1 MIGLKEKLRH
11 KIEEW
16 RPRTRRLVQEYGDV
30 VIDQVTIEKL
40 IGGMRD
46 LKVLITD
53 ISYLDPNEG
62 IRYRGYSLTEVIE
75 KLPKPKGAEMP
86 YVEGVW
92 YLLLTGEIPT
102 QEDVDRLHAQIEELT
117 AKIDEFSRTE

>member
-1 MIGLKEKLRH
+1 MIGLKEKLRQ

-16 RPRTRRLVQEYGDV
+16 RPRTKRLVQEFGDV
-30 VIDQVTIEKL
+30 VIDQVTVEKL

-62 IRYRGYSLTEVIE
+62 IRYRGYSLTEVIR
-75 KLPKPKGAEMP
+75 KAPK
-86 YVEGVW
+86 
-92 YLLLTGEIPT
+92 T
-102 QEDVDRLHAQIEELT
+102 
-117 AKIDEFSRTE
+117 